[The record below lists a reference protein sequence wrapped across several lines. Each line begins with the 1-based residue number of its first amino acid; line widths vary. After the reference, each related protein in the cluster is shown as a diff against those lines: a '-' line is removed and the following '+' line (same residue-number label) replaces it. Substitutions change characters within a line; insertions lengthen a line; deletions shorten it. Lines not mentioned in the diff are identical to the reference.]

1 MPALSANMPDSI
13 KGVTLQGVE
22 VTPKRAIDPI
32 KTTTQTQSIDA
43 QEIKLRGITDISDAM
58 RRFAGVNLRD
68 YGGAGGM
75 KTVSLRGFG
84 AQHTGVVYD
93 GIALSNL
100 QNGEI
105 DLSRYNLDNLNSVSL
120 NTGENDE
127 IFLPARASASAS
139 TLILS
144 SYTDKDLYDPSL
156 RMRVALEAGSFNHW
170 RPSAYIGKSFSEKVA
185 LSASGSFLHSDNDY
199 PYTLAN
205 GNTTMHERRRNSRIN
220 NGNGDLS
227 CFWQCAPGG
236 SLTIKGYVYGND
248 QQLPGPA
255 ILYNP
260 ENNEYLRELNT
271 FGQATYRQR
280 LAPKWRLMINAKYNW
295 ASTRYENHSDIYP
308 NGLLRNRYI
317 QQEYYGSAA
326 LLFSPIS
333 GLQFDYSAD
342 YAHNKF
348 RNGAALYMRNSLLQS
363 LAAKY
368 TVWRLK
374 IIAKAL
380 YSLYMH
386 PATGVS
392 DAGTHQ
398 RLSPSLGLL
407 MQPIPSEEFFVRASY
422 KEIFRMPT
430 FSELYF
436 DHYGSIN
443 LDPELTRQYNLGV
456 TWQRSSMGF
465 LDQLGITLD
474 GYINEVRNKIVAM
487 PVGMFMM
494 RMMNLGKV
502 RIFGADATLQC
513 DFRLAQSHMLL
524 LNATYSYTRA
534 QPRTD
539 RTMLDWMKQLA
550 YTPLNSGSASLTWTN
565 PWVNVTA
572 HVTGCSGRYSTNH
585 NLPSSRIP
593 GYMELGFTLSH
604 DFHFR
609 GHVLELRADLINALD
624 KQYELVARYP
634 MPGRAW
640 SASVVFKL

>member
-1 MPALSANMPDSI
+1 MPAESAEVPDTI
-13 KGVTLQGVE
+13 EGVTLQGIE
-22 VTPKRAIDPI
+22 VKSQRRSDPL
-32 KTTTQTQSIDA
+32 KSTTQTQSIDA
-43 QEIKLRGITDISDAM
+43 GDIKLRGITDISDAM

-93 GIALSNL
+93 GITLTNL
-100 QNGEI
+100 QSGEI
-105 DLSRYNLDNLNSVSL
+105 DLSRYNLDNLNSISL
-120 NTGENDE
+120 NAGENDE

-170 RPSAYIGKSFSEKVA
+170 RPSASIGKSFSEKVA
-185 LSASGSFLHSDNDY
+185 LSASGSFLHADNDY
-199 PYTLAN
+199 PYTLPN
-205 GNTTMHERRRNSRIN
+205 GNTTMHERRQNSRIN
-220 NGNGDLS
+220 TGNGELS
-227 CFWQCAPGG
+227 CFWRCAPGG
-236 SLTIKGYVYGND
+236 SLTVKAYVYGNN

-260 ENNEYLRELNT
+260 ANNEHLDELNT

-280 LAPKWRLMINAKYNW
+280 LASKWSLMVNAKYNR

-308 NGLLRNRYI
+308 NGLLLNRYI

-326 LLFSPIS
+326 LLYSPLS
-333 GLQFDYSAD
+333 NLQFDYSAD
-342 YAHNKF
+342 YAHNRF
-348 RNGAALYMRNSLLQS
+348 RNGAARYLRNSLLQS
-363 LAAKY
+363 LAAKFN
-368 TVWRLK
+368 VWRLK

-380 YSLYMH
+380 HSLYMH
-386 PATGVS
+386 PATGVN

-398 RLSPSLGLL
+398 RLSPSIGISL
-407 MQPIPSEEFFVRASY
+407 QPVASEEFYVRASY
-422 KEIFRMPT
+422 KDIFRMPT

-443 LDPELTRQYNLGV
+443 LDPELTRQYNLGF
-456 TWQRSSMGF
+456 TWQRSDLGF
-465 LDQLGITLD
+465 VDRISVTLD

-487 PVGMFMM
+487 PVGMFLM
-494 RMMNLGKV
+494 RMMNMGKV
-502 RIFGADATLQC
+502 RIFGTDATLQC
-513 DFRLAQSHMLL
+513 DFRLAPRHMLL
-524 LNATYSYTRA
+524 LNGSYSYTRA
-534 QPRTD
+534 QPRTSRD
-539 RTMLDWMKQLA
+539 MLDWMKQLA

-572 HVTGCSGRYSTNH
+572 HATGCSARYSTNH

-593 GYMELGFTLSH
+593 GYIEVGFTLSR
-604 DFHFR
+604 DFHFH
-609 GHVLELRADLINALD
+609 GHTIELRADLINALD

-640 SASVVFKL
+640 SASVAFRL